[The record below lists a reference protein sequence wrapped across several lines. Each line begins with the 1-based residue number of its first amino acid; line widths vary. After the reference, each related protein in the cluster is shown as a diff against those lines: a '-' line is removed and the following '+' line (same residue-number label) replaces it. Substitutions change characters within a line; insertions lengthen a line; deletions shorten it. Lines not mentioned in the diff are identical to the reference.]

1 MFVTEDVGGRVVR
14 ILVLGAGP
22 EQLELIAEARRRGLF
37 VIAADRDP
45 AAPGF
50 RLAHRRAIVRADDE
64 RAIERLA
71 LAEEVDAIAACGD
84 ERVVALARRVAERLG
99 LRLAA

>member
-1 MFVTEDVGGRVVR
+1 VTEDVGGRVVR

-22 EQLELIAEARRRGLF
+22 DQLELIAEARRRGLF

-45 AAPGF
+45 SAPGL

-64 RAIERLA
+64 RAIEQLARAEQVDA
-71 LAEEVDAIAACGD
+71 LACAGGERERAIA
-84 ERVVALARRVAERLG
+84 ERVAQRLG
-99 LRLAA
+99 LDLAA

>member
-1 MFVTEDVGGRVVR
+1 MRRVEEPRRV
-14 ILVLGAGP
+14 LVLGAGP
-22 EQLELIAEARRRGLF
+22 AQLALLEAARRAGDR
-37 VIAADRDP
+37 VIAVDRDP
-45 AAPGF
+45 GAPGF
-50 RLAHRRAIVRADDE
+50 RLAHRRAIVRVDDE